1 MKYSNYI
8 VLQLQRACA
17 AHAGCHHGHAHIQ
30 VIFMTIMMMTTI
42 LMTTIIM
49 KIMLL
54 QRSCLCGGEGRGWYN
69 VWLNAHGDHQ
79 HHPPPLPLLPHRH
92 HHHRPVQSLYWAII
106 TMTSVGYGDIYP
118 ITWFGKL
125 IGAVHPLF
133 ILYSQ
138 ISYVQ
143 AARIKDVSKW
153 LIVNFGNRF
162 VQSAEFSASRFPSR
176 SSWTTSTTSTRSQRL
191 RKRSRLR
198 RLSPL
203 GRMLI
208 EVGAIIFI
216 VFVMIIITIIIVLS
230 WNNET
235 MKPGCLWQGSG

>member
-1 MKYSNYI
+1 MHHHQHNIDYCVSR

-30 VIFMTIMMMTTI
+30 VIFITLMMMTTI
-42 LMTTIIM
+42 LMTMIM

-54 QRSCLCGGEGRGWYN
+54 QRSCLCGGEGRGGYN

-79 HHPPPLPLLPHRH
+79 HHPHPLPLLQYRH
-92 HHHRPVQSLYWAII
+92 HHHPLVQSLYWAII

-138 ISYVQ
+138 ISYVTQ
-143 AARIKDVSKW
+143 FISWCCGFLDTQVS
-153 LIVNFGNRF
+153 LAPTHV
-162 VQSAEFSASRFPSR
+162 
-176 SSWTTSTTSTRSQRL
+176 
-191 RKRSRLR
+191 
-198 RLSPL
+198 RLSV
-203 GRMLI
+203 RR
-208 EVGAIIFI
+208 
-216 VFVMIIITIIIVLS
+216 
-230 WNNET
+230 
-235 MKPGCLWQGSG
+235 